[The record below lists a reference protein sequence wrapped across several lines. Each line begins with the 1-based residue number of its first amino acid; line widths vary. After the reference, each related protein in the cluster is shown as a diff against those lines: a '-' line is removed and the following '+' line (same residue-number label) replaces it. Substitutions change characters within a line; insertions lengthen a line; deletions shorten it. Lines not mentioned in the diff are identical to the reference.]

1 MLYKEHIVIKKI
13 YLYFYNGK
21 QETTSIVTIGDS
33 LYVTLYIYGV
43 IIIVNPFSSHFNQFI
58 RPNDSIMNVC
68 NYRHSQ
74 RYYAEYSGC
83 HNNRNIGLTTNS
95 GTITVSQST

>member
-68 NYRHSQ
+68 NYRHSSQ
-74 RYYAEYSGC
+74 RSYAEYSGR
-83 HNNRNIGLTTNS
+83 HNNRNIG
-95 GTITVSQST
+95 